1 MYIVYVEEC
10 VYGRERVCTLC
21 MWKSVCMG
29 VRECVYIVYV
39 EECVYER
46 ERVSIVCACVCK

>member
-10 VYGRERVCTLC
+10 VYERERVCTLC
-21 MWKSVCMG
+21 IWKSVCMG

>member
-1 MYIVYVEEC
+1 
-10 VYGRERVCTLC
+10 
-21 MWKSVCMG
+21 MG